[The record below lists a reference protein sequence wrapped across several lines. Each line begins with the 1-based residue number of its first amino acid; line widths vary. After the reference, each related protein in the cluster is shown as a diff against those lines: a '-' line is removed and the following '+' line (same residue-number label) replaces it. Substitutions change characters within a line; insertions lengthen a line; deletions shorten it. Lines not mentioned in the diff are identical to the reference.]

1 MIRWEADRVRLYF
14 FLRRHIQRFTRREA
28 WRLSGDPL
36 AMWAL
41 TDGMRALVDGK
52 VEEAG
57 LQATIFGERLNTL
70 AIGRGRHD
78 EKR

>member
-57 LQATIFGERLNTL
+57 IQATVFGERLHTL
-70 AIGRGRHD
+70 AIGRSNDAKSR
-78 EKR
+78 